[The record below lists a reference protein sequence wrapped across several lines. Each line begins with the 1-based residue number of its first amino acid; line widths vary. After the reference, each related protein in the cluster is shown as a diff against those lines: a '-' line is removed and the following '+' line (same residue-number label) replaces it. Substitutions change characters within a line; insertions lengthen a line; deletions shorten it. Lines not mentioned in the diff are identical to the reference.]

1 MLINVNN
8 EFMWRRDERW
18 LGPFVELVEQS
29 RIRANSRTL

>member
-18 LGPFVELVEQS
+18 LGPFRALVDAA
-29 RIRANSRTL
+29 RDRAGARG